1 LVRSIIRRVLFPGC
15 TSSNRFVWWLSFER
29 GSALEGKRRKKDMNE
44 EGKERNEK
52 IVEIIT
58 NTI

>member
-1 LVRSIIRRVLFPGC
+1 
-15 TSSNRFVWWLSFER
+15 
-29 GSALEGKRRKKDMNE
+29 LEGKRRKKDMNE

>member
-1 LVRSIIRRVLFPGC
+1 
-15 TSSNRFVWWLSFER
+15 
-29 GSALEGKRRKKDMNE
+29 LEGKRRKKDMNE

-52 IVEIIT
+52 IVKIIP